1 MSKHIYSGTVYEESS
16 LVTGKKV
23 DDNREKAK
31 QWTYYIE
38 TLNRTI
44 DCIYE
49 ICHKDQTING
59 CKEALM
65 YLSNSVRDFESLIKT
80 IKLEQ
85 KRRHAVAWEIRKAIS
100 PPGKTIVEGP
110 NKKDADTLINMLK
123 LSPVV
128 VHEVVENAGKK
139 LNTRLPQSVPSLF
152 SSTATALQHNEILMD
167 KENHKKGIEMRES
180 QDDDGWRLV
189 TTRHRRR
196 KSAEADSILTNSKE
210 GDHASI
216 AVTASPKK
224 TFMNVY
230 ERLST
235 GVLRPPNL
243 STRTPTLSESGGR
256 GLMYPRCAMDLPQ
269 TKASMAKVAYC
280 RQLLWKKHQSD
291 LAEKMERRRRQD
303 LHSTRK
309 ANSVPTLSAINFADP
324 DAVSRSA
331 AAFKNRKKVLKK
343 NGIVGIVKERSTP
356 ASFERIEELP
366 SENDEDRENIPA
378 NLEESI
384 VIHSNSD
391 YFTHS
396 RSEPPLSELVLP
408 DGIDADDTW
417 RAMTE
422 EEESL
427 VQEEESLKKEI
438 EEEESISVDDELE
451 RQVAAEGAALEHLG
465 IQHKCEET
473 IDAELCNNK
482 KVPVTWQDVV
492 NNWKQEMEEY
502 ASVSWSEIVER
513 EVTRYR
519 KPGEFVERHEKLSS
533 PSRKRNTEST
543 TKRHQERQ
551 RRAEELRQMLQ
562 KQKAQRLKELS
573 NKVEEV
579 RRKRAELDERKL
591 EHLQMRM
598 AKAEENRQKSIEEIV
613 KKARDDDVKV
623 MEVQFINTI
632 EADNM
637 RHDVMV
643 RNQEWEQRALII
655 ANERARK
662 SEEKAAKEA
671 AVEERRK
678 IAENQRIEKT
688 REKFE
693 KQELLEAQRNEQEKE
708 RTEAA
713 RERNKQLNERVAEKK
728 ATEAVE
734 SEKLMKKIQKK
745 QEETRRRYENTL
757 IQVKHRAVE
766 LSSPRSMESIVSL
779 ADFSQIPSET
789 PYTSILENVIGGG
802 TSKKCK
808 LCDIPLDS
816 DFFTMSHFL
825 SVSHLSKANID
836 IRKLT
841 YDCLKTQIDQNVEN
855 VNIEASRQFS
865 LGDESEVSKQSTS
878 VKKRRARLRQ
888 KIQAR
893 AKEYEKVIGK
903 SDLSEVYRISLGK
916 TSIDRPIRDIARILK
931 AMLGDDV
938 IKNRCSGL
946 MTESF
951 QSKIYSNADLHILER
966 SLSEILRALR
976 TSDPQKRE
984 ILLRAIVQNDFL
996 DILTALISCATN
1008 GGTVIPSRTYCKA
1021 LSTLGELVNIDKFIA
1036 SKFFF
1041 SNRVFA
1047 LLDAYCIKSKMMI
1060 WQFSKDSSYM
1070 PTNYESHRLLIES
1083 VMLCSTFL
1091 CMTSALYPKVKG
1103 TISSIAAVFGITDD
1117 EIYIKLLLSLIH
1129 SNGYNDT
1136 LSFLIKHTGTI
1147 TALPWSVQLDS
1158 DAVVIPFMVY
1168 IDLILETSEILH
1180 LLGYKKRGNEPEET
1194 LFEKS
1199 PILNT
1204 AAPAAIQ
1211 QLAVRIYSMISADCN
1226 STVTTVSVISGTSYR
1241 DEIDVIQL
1249 LTTSLFQL
1257 WFLFLKREPHEAV
1270 KYLDDS
1276 ELCLRLVHITMTM
1289 VAQTEKV
1296 VSANTEL
1303 KSKPGE
1309 KRTRNFLHFL
1319 IEVIGYFAAA
1329 SERAKMFCVFGWQ
1342 RSLLMQLVS
1351 LPLGYFSNRELMAIL
1366 MPTLIAICYQNP
1378 IAIDLIKPSLSTK
1391 TFAIYLE
1398 TAHNEQFPESTRF
1411 PKKFWSNAINDK
1423 LGLYFV
1429 DCSMCEEKFLD
1440 FTNKMEKELDIE
1452 WLESFRR
1459 CTVMDTFGSYM
1470 DHFEMEQLRSFM
1482 RSILEA
1488 ILRNYKYGADFEIS
1502 VEEKKRCKLLMQC
1515 LVNAANCSENLRS
1528 CADEYSEGC
1537 LRAILKL
1544 DWLQNE
1550 TFGAVINF
1558 SRPENGEMYYQ
1569 IAFECSILWKQ
1580 VCRDIKKLDSN
1591 KEDMSAKNTNESQN
1605 FEALKKA
1612 YNKRSW
1618 LLAVFAKYLEIN
1630 DDFLSVCG
1638 EITESSS
1645 IDTFIDIIDTVIEFG
1660 KEGCSIKFAIGNVKY
1675 ILTFLEKALKK
1686 FDTFTKS
1693 IEMNE
1698 EYREVDNFNNVFRV
1712 YILLEM
1718 VLKLISLEQYHLVF
1732 KGDITTAKLVLHI
1745 IEGILYYDYCKYQDE
1760 MCTFKSQE
1768 KLDSRHRIELLS
1780 MDPANINRICN
1791 FAIALSTY
1799 HDVKLIETMK
1809 LSCLEL
1815 LGILCHENDLNRE
1828 YFGANGSIPLLL
1840 NCLYIRDDHNPL
1852 GRLYAIAALRHLV
1865 LGYPPNQLR
1874 LAQLAKEP
1882 SAIIERDGLLR
1893 ELGLCAIYDQ
1903 ETKKIR
1909 LKPLPR

>member
-1 MSKHIYSGTVYEESS
+1 M
-16 LVTGKKV
+16 
-23 DDNREKAK
+23 
-31 QWTYYIE
+31 Q
-38 TLNRTI
+38 
-44 DCIYE
+44 
-49 ICHKDQTING
+49 Q
-59 CKEALM
+59 
-65 YLSNSVRDFESLIKT
+65 
-80 IKLEQ
+80 Q
-85 KRRHAVAWEIRKAIS
+85 
-100 PPGKTIVEGP
+100 
-110 NKKDADTLINMLK
+110 
-123 LSPVV
+123 
-128 VHEVVENAGKK
+128 
-139 LNTRLPQSVPSLF
+139 
-152 SSTATALQHNEILMD
+152 
-167 KENHKKGIEMRES
+167 
-180 QDDDGWRLV
+180 
-189 TTRHRRR
+189 
-196 KSAEADSILTNSKE
+196 
-210 GDHASI
+210 
-216 AVTASPKK
+216 
-224 TFMNVY
+224 
-230 ERLST
+230 
-235 GVLRPPNL
+235 
-243 STRTPTLSESGGR
+243 
-256 GLMYPRCAMDLPQ
+256 
-269 TKASMAKVAYC
+269 
-280 RQLLWKKHQSD
+280 
-291 LAEKMERRRRQD
+291 
-303 LHSTRK
+303 
-309 ANSVPTLSAINFADP
+309 
-324 DAVSRSA
+324 
-331 AAFKNRKKVLKK
+331 
-343 NGIVGIVKERSTP
+343 
-356 ASFERIEELP
+356 
-366 SENDEDRENIPA
+366 
-378 NLEESI
+378 
-384 VIHSNSD
+384 
-391 YFTHS
+391 
-396 RSEPPLSELVLP
+396 
-408 DGIDADDTW
+408 
-417 RAMTE
+417 
-422 EEESL
+422 
-427 VQEEESLKKEI
+427 
-438 EEEESISVDDELE
+438 
-451 RQVAAEGAALEHLG
+451 
-465 IQHKCEET
+465 
-473 IDAELCNNK
+473 

-598 AKAEENRQKSIEEIV
+598 AKAEENRQ
-613 KKARDDDVKV
+613 KV

-808 LCDIPLDS
+808 LCDIP
-816 DFFTMSHFL
+816 
-825 SVSHLSKANID
+825 
-836 IRKLT
+836 
-841 YDCLKTQIDQNVEN
+841 KTQIDQNVEN

-888 KIQAR
+888 KIQA
-893 AKEYEKVIGK
+893 
-903 SDLSEVYRISLGK
+903 
-916 TSIDRPIRDIARILK
+916 SIDRPIRDIARILK

-976 TSDPQKRE
+976 TSDVPQKRE

-1036 SKFFF
+1036 S
-1041 SNRVFA
+1041 N
-1047 LLDAYCIKSKMMI
+1047 
-1060 WQFSKDSSYM
+1060 
-1070 PTNYESHRLLIES
+1070 
-1083 VMLCSTFL
+1083 
-1091 CMTSALYPKVKG
+1091 
-1103 TISSIAAVFGITDD
+1103 
-1117 EIYIKLLLSLIH
+1117 LIH

-1180 LLGYKKRGNEPEET
+1180 LLGYKKGNEPEET

-1502 VEEKKRCKLLMQC
+1502 VEEKNDAK
-1515 LVNAANCSENLRS
+1515 
-1528 CADEYSEGC
+1528 GC

-1558 SRPENGEMYYQ
+1558 SRPENGGAE
-1569 IAFECSILWKQ
+1569 
-1580 VCRDIKKLDSN
+1580 
-1591 KEDMSAKNTNESQN
+1591 
-1605 FEALKKA
+1605 KA

-1718 VLKLISLEQYHLVF
+1718 
-1732 KGDITTAKLVLHI
+1732 
-1745 IEGILYYDYCKYQDE
+1745 ILYYDYCKYQDE

-1903 ETKKIR
+1903 ETKKFDLNHCRGSEIFHSI
-1909 LKPLPR
+1909 KYYMM